1 MQKALIIIGV
11 LIIVAGLAW
20 PLLAKLSLGR
30 LPGDISID
38 RPGLKVYIPIT
49 TMIILSILLSLI
61 FYLFKK

>member
-1 MQKALIIIGV
+1 MQKALIIIGA

-20 PLLAKLSLGR
+20 PLLVKLPLGR